1 MGASL
6 IRYLPS
12 RCCLWGALGSYALAA
27 GFGWVAISWPPAAI
41 GVVLSLL
48 LSGLFLYLRLRPA
61 IELRQ
66 DHLLLGH
73 RAIPWADVRRVDRT
87 RWRRPLVVRLT
98 LAGGERIL
106 VIYPGDNDSSNSLL
120 RHIRRAARMALI
132 DGRTYREF
140 WGEAA
145 SVSQERGQ
153 LSSPRYRL
161 LRPEDEDEVERLYHK
176 LRSVGRLDSRSST
189 DES

>member
-1 MGASL
+1 
-6 IRYLPS
+6 
-12 RCCLWGALGSYALAA
+12 
-27 GFGWVAISWPPAAI
+27 VAIGWPPAAI
-41 GVVLSLL
+41 AVVFSLL
-48 LSGLFLYLRLRPA
+48 LSGLFLYLRLRPV

-66 DHLLLGH
+66 DHLMLGH

-87 RWRRPLVVRLT
+87 RWHRPLVVRLT

-106 VIYPGDNDSSNSLL
+106 VIYPGDNDSTNSLL
-120 RHIRRAARMALI
+120 RHIRRAARTALI

-145 SVSQERGQ
+145 PAAQERNQ